1 MNVLQ
6 INTVYPNGSTGRI
19 VAEIAEYTAR
29 QPADRALVAFG
40 IGAEERDGTL
50 SAIRIGKP
58 WERKLHGA
66 IRKLFDA
73 EGYGSYFATGK
84 LIQFCDDNRPDVIHM
99 HNLHGCYLN
108 LSRWFRYL
116 TRKNIPVIWTLH
128 DCWPLT
134 GHCAHFSYV
143 GCQKWKTLCS
153 HCPQKGA
160 YPACIGIDGSSRNY
174 RLKRKLFTALGNLT
188 IVTPCRWLEDIVE
201 ESYLQNTPVRVI
213 YNGVNT
219 KRFKPVESSLRVQ
232 YRLEDRNVL
241 LAVASVWSD
250 RKGLRE
256 LIQLS
261 QVLDDSYRIVIIGLT
276 KEQLKTLPDNML
288 GLEQTQSP
296 DLLCQ
301 WYTAANCFVN
311 PTLEDTMPL
320 VNLEAMACGTPVAV
334 FDTGGCPEVITD
346 ACGLVVA
353 KGDIQGLANA
363 VKQICHSSENY
374 TKACTE
380 QAKRF
385 SIESTVHAYHD
396 LYQEVLR

>member
-6 INTVYPNGSTGRI
+6 VNTVYPNGSTGRI
-19 VAEIAEYTAR
+19 VAEIAEYTAQ
-29 QPADRALVAFG
+29 QPDNHAMIALG
-40 IGAEERDGTL
+40 IGAEERNGNL
-50 SAIRIGKP
+50 SAVRIGKP

-73 EGYGSYFATGK
+73 EGYGSHLATAR
-84 LIQFCDDNRPDVIHM
+84 LIRFCEENRPDVIHM

-108 LSRWFRYL
+108 LTRWFRYL
-116 TRKNIPVIWTLH
+116 ERRSIPVIWTLH

-134 GHCAHFSYV
+134 GHCAHFAYV
-143 GCQKWKTLCS
+143 RCDRWKTLCMR
-153 HCPQKGA
+153 CPQKGA
-160 YPACIGIDGSSRNY
+160 YPACIGIGGSRRNY

-188 IVTPCRWLEDIVE
+188 IVTPCRWLEDIV
-201 ESYLQNTPVRVI
+201 QNSFLRDTPVRVI
-213 YNGVNT
+213 YNGVDT
-219 KRFKPVESSLRVQ
+219 RRFRPVKSGLRAQ
-232 YRLEDRNVL
+232 YGLENRKVL
-241 LAVASVWSD
+241 LAVASVWTD

-261 QVLDDSYRIVIIGLT
+261 QALDDSYRVVIIGLT
-276 KEQLKTLPDNML
+276 KEQFKMLPENIL
-288 GLEQTQSP
+288 GLEQIPSP

-301 WYTAANCFVN
+301 WYTAADCFVN

-320 VNLEAMACGTPVAV
+320 VNLEAMACGAPVAV

-353 KGDIQGLANA
+353 RGDIRGLTNA
-363 VKQICHSSENY
+363 VKRICKSGNEY
-374 TKACTE
+374 EDACIE

-385 SIESTVHAYHD
+385 SMERTVRAYHD
-396 LYQEVLR
+396 LYREVLR